1 MRSRQIAAIAHPNDS
16 TGWVRPLATLVVVV
30 VVIVEQAKQGSGS
43 GDRDRI
49 GGVAELLLD
58 IGGVGHGGK
67 GEADAGGGH
76 ASERFTLPT
85 FD

>member
-1 MRSRQIAAIAHPNDS
+1 MRSRQIAAIAHPHDS
-16 TGWVRPLATLVVVV
+16 TGWVRPLATLVVV

-67 GEADAGGGH
+67 GKADAGGG
-76 ASERFTLPT
+76 SGDEGGESK
-85 FD
+85 

>member
-16 TGWVRPLATLVVVV
+16 TGWVRPLATLGFVVIA
-30 VVIVEQAKQGSGS
+30 IVEQAKQGSGS

-67 GEADAGGGH
+67 GEADAGGSSGDEGGE
-76 ASERFTLPT
+76 SK
-85 FD
+85 